1 MDSDI
6 LKVKLEA
13 HLKWRRGEP
22 GGERAYLRGADL
34 SDANLSG
41 ANLSDAILR
50 DANLS
55 GADLSDA
62 NLSGADLSGANLR
75 DAILS
80 GANLRGADLSGA
92 DLSGANLRGADLSGA
107 YLRGANLRD
116 AIGMESWYA
125 TVKADL
131 FAVLATSRTE
141 VSALLSALES
151 GRVDGSTYE
160 GECACLVGTLAHARG
175 LEIDDV
181 PARASAPAGT
191 LARDADSPVEVW
203 FGGIREGDTPSTS
216 PTAAITAVWIRE
228 FLTANPMPQA
238 EAGALEVS

>member
-13 HLKWRRGEP
+13 HLKWRRSEP
-22 GGERAYLRGADL
+22 GGERTD
-34 SDANLSG
+34 LSG
-41 ANLSDAILR
+41 AILSDAIL
-50 DANLS
+50 S
-55 GADLSDA
+55 GADLR
-62 NLSGADLSGANLR
+62 GAILR

-80 GANLRGADLSGA
+80 GAN
-92 DLSGANLRGADLSGA
+92 
-107 YLRGANLRD
+107 
-116 AIGMESWYA
+116 GMESWYA
-125 TVKADL
+125 AIKTDL
-131 FAVLATSRTE
+131 FTVLATSRTE
-141 VSALLSALES
+141 VPALDA

-181 PARASAPAGT
+181 PTRASAPAGT
-191 LARDADSPVEVW
+191 FARDADSPVEVW

-238 EAGALEVS
+238 EASALEVS